1 MAASGSHVNM
11 SVGSVSGTLASGYMR
26 HGLARPRGTCIAW
39 LAPARAVSPVDDDD
53 VPPETP
59 QQRLANALCADID
72 FNDDLQ
78 SCTELDLPW
87 LDLT

>member
-1 MAASGSHVNM
+1 M
-11 SVGSVSGTLASGYMR
+11 YR
-26 HGLARPRGTCIAW
+26 LARAC
-39 LAPARAVSPVDDDD
+39 ARAQSLLWTTDDD

-78 SCTELDLPW
+78 SCTELDL
-87 LDLT
+87 T

>member
-1 MAASGSHVNM
+1 MNVHYAFG
-11 SVGSVSGTLASGYMR
+11 
-26 HGLARPRGTCIAW
+26 GTCIAW
-39 LAPARAVSPVDDDD
+39 LGPARAVSPVDDDD

>member
-1 MAASGSHVNM
+1 M
-11 SVGSVSGTLASGYMR
+11 YR
-26 HGLARPRGTCIAW
+26 LARACAR
-39 LAPARAVSPVDDDD
+39 ARAVSPVDDDD

-78 SCTELDLPW
+78 SCTELDL
-87 LDLT
+87 T